1 MSTANNKPTESVSL
15 NAFKQ
20 PKAFYLIFSIE
31 LWERFGY
38 YGLQGIMAVYLVKQ
52 LGMSEADSITLF
64 SSFSALVYGLVAIGG
79 WLGDKVLGTKRVIM
93 LGAVVLA
100 IGYAL
105 VAWSGHDAGIVYMGM
120 AAIAVGNGLF
130 KANPSSCSLP
140 AMPKMTRVLMVHL
153 PCTTCPSTSVH
164 SSLCCNAMVSCAL
177 RLEHCVRAERRGYA
191 DYRC

>member
-1 MSTANNKPTESVSL
+1 MSTANQKPTESVSL

-93 LGAVVLA
+93 LGAIVLA
-100 IGYAL
+100 IGYGL
-105 VAWSGHDAGIVYMGM
+105 VAWSELGKMLNISTPLIDSFIEIGSIIINQKPRETGRTLKKLGIDNMSTEELKAYLGH
-120 AAIAVGNGLF
+120 
-130 KANPSSCSLP
+130 
-140 AMPKMTRVLMVHL
+140 
-153 PCTTCPSTSVH
+153 
-164 SSLCCNAMVSCAL
+164 
-177 RLEHCVRAERRGYA
+177 
-191 DYRC
+191 

>member
-1 MSTANNKPTESVSL
+1 MSTANQKPTESVSL

-93 LGAVVLA
+93 LGAIVLA

-120 AAIAVGNGLF
+120 AAIAVGNGCLKLTRLLCF
-130 KANPSSCSLP
+130 LH
-140 AMPKMTRVLMVHL
+140 AMRKTTRVWTVHS
-153 PCTTCPSTSVH
+153 PCTTCPSTSAL
-164 SSLCCNAMVSCAL
+164 SSL
-177 RLEHCVRAERRGYA
+177 
-191 DYRC
+191 